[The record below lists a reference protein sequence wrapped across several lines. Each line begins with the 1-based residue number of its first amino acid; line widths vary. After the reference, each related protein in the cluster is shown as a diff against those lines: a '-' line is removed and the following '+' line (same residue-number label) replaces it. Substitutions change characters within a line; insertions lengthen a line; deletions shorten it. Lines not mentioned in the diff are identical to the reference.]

1 MVKSERNS
9 VITRPSEVRVKDFE
23 EVSQGFTYELMK
35 AEAERCI
42 NCKNAPCTT
51 GCPVGV
57 KIPQFIECLKKDDLD
72 GAVKIIKL
80 DNNLPSICG
89 RVCPQEKQ
97 CEDKCIRKLK
107 LGGSVAIG
115 SLERFV
121 GDYALSS
128 NKAVAKNSCQK
139 DYKVAVIGSG
149 PSGLTC
155 AADCAMAGL
164 DVTIFEAFH
173 EAGGVLVYGIPE
185 FRLPK
190 EGIVKKEIA
199 QLIELGVKI
208 KYNTVVGKTIK
219 IQELLEEFDAIFIG
233 TGAGLPSFMNIPG
246 ENLNGVYSANEFLT
260 RVNLMKAFKKG
271 ADTPVYV
278 GKNVAVVGAGNVA
291 MDACRTA
298 KRLGAENVYVV
309 YRRSKEEM
317 PARIEEIEHAIEE
330 GIQLK
335 LLTNPVRILGETKV
349 EGIECVQME
358 LGEPDSSG
366 RRRPVEVP
374 NSNFVIP
381 VDEVIMSIGTRP
393 NPLLTREYE
402 ALQTTKKGT
411 LIINEETQ
419 ETTVK
424 NIFAGG
430 DAVTGA
436 ATVILA
442 MGAGKSAA
450 HTIIARA
457 NSKEMRKN

>member
-1 MVKSERNS
+1 MVKSERNN

-23 EVSQGFTYELMK
+23 EVSCGFTYELMK

-57 KIPQFIECLKKDDLD
+57 KIPEFIQCLKNDDLD
-72 GAVKIIKL
+72 GAVKVIKL

-97 CEDKCIRKLK
+97 CEEKCIRKLK

-115 SLERFV
+115 GLERFV
-121 GDYALSS
+121 GDYALQHNPPTPRASKKL
-128 NKAVAKNSCQK
+128 N
-139 DYKVAVIGSG
+139 YKLAVIGSG

-155 AADCAMAGL
+155 AADCAIAGI

-190 EGIVKKEIA
+190 DAIVKKEIEK
-199 QLIELGVKI
+199 LNELGVKI
-208 KYNTVVGKTIK
+208 KYNTVIGKTIK
-219 IQELLEEFDAIFIG
+219 IEELQKEFDAIFIG

-271 ADTPVYV
+271 ADTPVFV
-278 GKNVAVVGAGNVA
+278 GKSVAVIGAGNVA
-291 MDACRTA
+291 MDAARTA
-298 KRLGAENVYVV
+298 KRLGAENVYIV

-317 PARIEEIEHAIEE
+317 PARLEEIEHAIEE
-330 GIQLK
+330 GIELK
-335 LLTNPVRILGETKV
+335 LLTNPIRILGEQKV
-349 EGIECVQME
+349 EGIECVQMQ
-358 LGEPDSSG
+358 LGEPDASG
-366 RRRPVEVP
+366 RRRPLEIE
-374 NSNFVIP
+374 NSNYVMP

-393 NPLLTREYE
+393 NPLLTREYDGLE
-402 ALQTTKKGT
+402 TTKRGT
-411 LIINEETQ
+411 LVVDEQTQ
-419 ETTVK
+419 ETSVK

-442 MGAGKSAA
+442 MGAGKNAA
-450 HTIIARA
+450 KTIIARA
-457 NSKEMRKN
+457 NSKNN

>member
-57 KIPQFIECLKKDDLD
+57 KIPQFIECLKRDDLD

-121 GDYALSS
+121 GDYALA
-128 NKAVAKNSCQK
+128 NKHEVAKTACKKNF
-139 DYKVAVIGSG
+139 KVAVIGSG

-190 EGIVKKEIA
+190 DGIVKKEIA
-199 QLIELGVKI
+199 QLVELGVKI

-219 IQELLEEFDAIFIG
+219 MQELLDEFDAIFIG

-278 GKNVAVVGAGNVA
+278 GKNVAIVGAGNVA

-298 KRLGAENVYVV
+298 KRLGAQNVYVV

-317 PARIEEIEHAIEE
+317 PARGEEIEHAIEE
-330 GIQLK
+330 GIELL
-335 LLTNPVRILGETKV
+335 LLTNPVKILGDTKV
-349 EGIECVQME
+349 EGIECVKME

-366 RRRPVEVP
+366 RRRPVEIAG
-374 NSNFVIP
+374 SNYVIP

-393 NPLLTREYE
+393 NPLLTREY
-402 ALQTTKKGT
+402 AAFQTTKKGT

-419 ETTVK
+419 ETSVQ

-442 MGAGKSAA
+442 MGAGKNAA
-450 HTIIARA
+450 KTIIARA
-457 NSKEMRKN
+457 NSKQIKE